1 MVHNEQR
8 QRRIRNNEGPQ
19 TQALR
24 DNDHYSFVGSGRS
37 HGISAREGRGSSWQS
52 VVNFRPKY
60 GSAAIDCCTRYRRG
74 TALLVLSTTLFC
86 VFSVTLYGSESW
98 AGISADRDVGAPSL
112 RGVDVEKANNPKSQP
127 PSSEILNVE
136 SGIGLLSTSDLV
148 SSITTDVR
156 GNLGPAQVMLQ
167 NGTDWIR
174 DRWQA
179 ASDMHGTNIQGAHW
193 VEIHFKSPI
202 SHISRVVLDWEAAYS
217 DNYEIQVSRNSDAA
231 QTTGNSSSSRIVWET
246 IFSAPNPDAMIVT
259 QFGQSPG
266 VSEPTPLHVVHD
278 IRESNSLTLFRSTE
292 VATNKIRLLIKK
304 STTGWG
310 VSLWQIQV
318 YGQYTKSALSLLH
331 SE

>member
-8 QRRIRNNEGPQ
+8 QRRIRNNEGPR

-60 GSAAIDCCTRYRRG
+60 PYAAFDCCTRYRRG

-98 AGISADRDVGAPSL
+98 AGISAHRDVGSL
-112 RGVDVEKANNPKSQP
+112 RGVDVEKANNPKSP
-127 PSSEILNVE
+127 SSSSEILNLE
-136 SGIGLLSTSDLV
+136 SGIELLSTSDLV

-202 SHISRVVLDWEAAYS
+202 SHISRVLLDWEAAYS
-217 DNYEIQVSRNSDAA
+217 DNYEIQVSRNSDAS
-231 QTTGNSSSSRIVWET
+231 QTGGNSSIVWET
-246 IFSAPNPDAMIVT
+246 IFSAPNPDAIIVT
-259 QFGQSPG
+259 QYGQSPG
-266 VSEPTPLHVVHD
+266 VSEPTSLHVVHD
-278 IRESNSLTLFRSTE
+278 IRESDSLTLFRSTE
-292 VATNKIRLLIKK
+292 VATNRIRLFIKK

-318 YGQYTKSALSLLH
+318 YGQYTMSALSLLH